1 MDSEKSGGVQNLERP
16 HVETTIFRNFEIS
29 NIRIT
34 KDEIFDFF
42 YFLIDFSFFYLFNLF
57 EHSIYTTNQI

>member
-42 YFLIDFSFFYLFNLF
+42 LFSN
-57 EHSIYTTNQI
+57 